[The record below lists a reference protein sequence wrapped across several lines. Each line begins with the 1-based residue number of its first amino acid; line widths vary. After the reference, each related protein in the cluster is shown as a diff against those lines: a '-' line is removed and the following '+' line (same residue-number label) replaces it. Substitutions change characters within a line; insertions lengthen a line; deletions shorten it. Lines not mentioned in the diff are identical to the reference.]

1 MQRSA
6 GEDSGQVGLGK
17 RDVVPSTLDYPPS
30 FSVLVT
36 VTDVIS
42 RRVVVPSVYLSEPG
56 TVEMDRDGRS
66 RRRIANP
73 VDAPLIRQYSRG
85 SIFLAPLELPGF
97 RQAGMVWRGA
107 VIGALVTFLLDGAHD
122 ATEGAPGGMIVDLG
136 GRTRRPD
143 EHLQGRGSIRR
154 IFAMGYIPVLG
165 LFLHQGQDVRGQEIG
180 IFRQIREGGYGPSQC
195 DLRG

>member
-56 TVEMDRDGRS
+56 TVEMD
-66 RRRIANP
+66 
-73 VDAPLIRQYSRG
+73 
-85 SIFLAPLELPGF
+85 
-97 RQAGMVWRGA
+97 
-107 VIGALVTFLLDGAHD
+107 
-122 ATEGAPGGMIVDLG
+122 
-136 GRTRRPD
+136 
-143 EHLQGRGSIRR
+143 
-154 IFAMGYIPVLG
+154 
-165 LFLHQGQDVRGQEIG
+165 
-180 IFRQIREGGYGPSQC
+180 
-195 DLRG
+195 